1 MTKYQFGEI
10 DKNTSGINFS
20 KYLLFLKSESL
31 NFFQFYLSML
41 NIQILNM
48 LMYKFWQVW
57 LWTHTHYNITAI
69 MAVNKTINSK
79 RFFGSLCFCVCVVK
93 TLNRRPYLL
102 QICYWFLHVFFNKYY
117 LPDLVQAWTK
127 HAGCWEYNNGT
138 HRVPPWRRSRMCSIG
153 EVYKINKI

>member
-31 NFFQFYLSML
+31 KFFQFYLSML

-57 LWTHTHYNITAI
+57 IWTHTHYNITTVTV
-69 MAVNKTINSK
+69 VNKTINSK
-79 RFFGSLCFCVCVVK
+79 RFFGSLCFCVCVRVWWK
-93 TLNRRPYLL
+93 HLTGDLIFYKYVIGFSMYSSTNVTC
-102 QICYWFLHVFFNKYY
+102 QIWFRLEPNMQDAENTIMGPTEFLHGGGAECA
-117 LPDLVQAWTK
+117 LLVRYIK
-127 HAGCWEYNNGT
+127 
-138 HRVPPWRRSRMCSIG
+138 
-153 EVYKINKI
+153 